1 MEEPHKLHEHAEV
14 AHHDPTLAPVSVT
27 MAILAVLI
35 AGVSLLGH
43 RAHGDRIFAQTKA
56 SDQWAFYQAKNIRR
70 HTYELFL
77 DLLSVNEAKDNARA
91 SEIRKKYEQE
101 VARYKKEQGEIQTEA
116 QNLERENEHQRRRA
130 DRFDLGEGL
139 LEAALVIAS
148 LTILTYR
155 KIFWRAGTLLG
166 LAGVVVALTAYL
178 VH

>member
-14 AHHDPTLAPVSVT
+14 GHNDPNLAPVSVT
-27 MAILAVLI
+27 MAILAVLV
-35 AGVSLLGH
+35 AAVSLLGH
-43 RAHGDRIFAQTKA
+43 RAHGERVLAQTKA

-70 HTYELFL
+70 HNYELFL
-77 DLLSVNEAKDNARA
+77 DLLTVSEVKDSARA
-91 SEIRKKYEQE
+91 AEVRKKYEQE
-101 VARYKKEQGEIQTEA
+101 AARYKKEQGEIETDA
-116 QNLERENEHQRRRA
+116 RNLEHESDHYRRTA

-155 KIFWRAGTLLG
+155 KIFWRAGMLLG